1 MAIFNDIVIV
11 IIIKKPLQLIFSIF
25 YLEIRKLAQ
34 GLIQFKRSKVGNDLV
49 VELQLVAVIGKKMA
63 KYDHR
68 AVR

>member
-11 IIIKKPLQLIFSIF
+11 IIIKKPLQLTFSIF

-63 KYDHR
+63 KYDHS
-68 AVR
+68 